1 MIGFFADAGL
11 STPAARAFGLQASD
25 GSPPPVDTA
34 YYLGDPDG
42 SRSWKA
48 ASDPGVDDITV
59 SISDSSGGTLLPPEK
74 IRLSLTQID
83 LASATPGAAL
93 NIGTEIA
100 GGTANAV
107 EVWVRV
113 DSDVFAA
120 GIYDNLI
127 LSANPVIS
135 VSV

>member
-1 MIGFFADAGL
+1 M
-11 STPAARAFGLQASD
+11 
-25 GSPPPVDTA
+25 
-34 YYLGDPDG
+34 
-42 SRSWKA
+42 
-48 ASDPGVDDITV
+48 
-59 SISDSSGGTLLPPEK
+59 LPPEK